1 MAPSSAGRAMAF
13 IFVTVLIETIGFG
26 IILPVLPQL
35 IVELTGSDISTAAL
49 YGGWLAVVY
58 AGMQFFC
65 APLMG
70 NLSDRFGRRPVL
82 LLSLTAFSIDYALM
96 GLAPTLGWLFLGRL
110 VAGITGASYTPAYA
124 YVADV
129 SPPERKAQNFGLIGA
144 AFGLGFIIGPIIGGL
159 LGDLGV
165 RVPFFAAA
173 GLALVNVVYG
183 YFVLPETLPKSA
195 RRDFSWARAHPLG
208 ALQALRRY
216 PVVLGI
222 AGVLFLHY
230 LAHHSLPAVWSFYGA
245 EKFDWGPREIGYS
258 LGAVGLMMAIV
269 QGGLIGKIVPRL
281 GERRAAYIGL
291 AFSGIAF
298 LGYAFAPNAWVVY
311 FFMVPSALSGI
322 AYPSLQGIMTG
333 LVPANAQGELQGGLA
348 SVSSITAIIS
358 PFVMTQL
365 FGYFTSPAAP
375 VHFPGAAY
383 FVAGLLEFAA
393 VAMLLRVIR
402 LKPLPARS

>member
-1 MAPSSAGRAMAF
+1 MASSSAGRAMAF

-35 IVELTGSDISTAAL
+35 IVELTDSDISTASL

-65 APLMG
+65 APIMG

-82 LLSLTAFSIDYALM
+82 LLSLAAFSIDYALM

-159 LGDLGV
+159 LGDFGV
-165 RVPFFAAA
+165 RMPFFAAA

-183 YFVLPETLPKSA
+183 YFVLPETLPKST

-208 ALQALRRY
+208 ALMALRRY
-216 PVVLGI
+216 PVVLGM

-230 LAHHSLPAVWSFYGA
+230 LAHNSLPAVWSFYGA
-245 EKFDWGPREIGYS
+245 EKFDWSPREIGYS

-298 LGYAFAPNAWVVY
+298 LGYAFAPYAWVVY

-333 LVPANAQGELQGGLA
+333 QVPANAQGELQGGLA
-348 SVSSITAIIS
+348 SISSITAIVS

-383 FVAGLLEFAA
+383 FVAGILEFAA

-402 LKPLPARS
+402 LRPLPARS